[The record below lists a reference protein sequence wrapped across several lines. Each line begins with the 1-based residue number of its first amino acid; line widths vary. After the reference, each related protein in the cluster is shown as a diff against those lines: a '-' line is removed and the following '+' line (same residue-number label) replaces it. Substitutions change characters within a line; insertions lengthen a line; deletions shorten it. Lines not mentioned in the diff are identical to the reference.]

1 MRRMMR
7 VGLCCVAITV
17 LPAGIVHADPD
28 GGPAVPV
35 VSNMGLCSPFLAK
48 AGVRADVNHLIRE
61 IGPFLP
67 DGPYNSPGELYRIRA
82 REHPNAP
89 AAAECLQR

>member
-1 MRRMMR
+1 MTKI
-7 VGLCCVAITV
+7 GLSCIAMAM

-48 AGVRADVNHLIRE
+48 LGFRADVNHLIRE
-61 IGPFLP
+61 IGAFLP
-67 DGPYNSPGELYRIRA
+67 DGPFSSPGELYRIRA